1 MRRPPRT
8 GTDRY
13 THERVPVDFG
23 RTSASSASASR
34 PPPSGRGRAPSDITL
49 VAVSKTRPAEHVLQA
64 VEAGQ
69 RDFGE
74 NYVQEARD
82 KMGSLPVEL
91 RWHFI
96 GHLQTNKAKYVA
108 GRYALVHGVDRLEL
122 ATELGKRAL
131 AAGVVQPVLIEV
143 RLDPADTKG
152 GADPEKALALAE
164 VIGSIPGLSLRGL
177 MGMPPFFRGSQ
188 RRASVLCPVT
198 RPFRHAAAR
207 ESTGTLHGHERRF
220 RGSDR
225 RRRDD
230 GASRHCDLREARS
243 VRRASRRARGE
254 RRE

>member
-1 MRRPPRT
+1 MNESPSISENLRIVR
-8 GTDRY
+8 
-13 THERVPVDFG
+13 ERIAAAAI
-23 RTSASSASASR
+23 RS
-34 PPPSGRGRAPSDITL
+34 GRAPSDITL
-49 VAVSKTRPAEHVLQA
+49 VAVSKTRPAEHVLQV

-96 GHLQTNKAKYVA
+96 GHLQTNKAKYVV

-131 AAGVVQPVLIEV
+131 TAGVVQPVLIEV

-164 VIGSIPGLSLRGL
+164 VIGSIPGLGLRGL
-177 MGMPPFFRGSQ
+177 MGMPPFF
-188 RRASVLCPVT
+188 ADPNDA
-198 RPFRHAAAR
+198 RPFFAR
-207 ESTGTLHGHERRF
+207 LRDLFDTLPPVNQQVLSMGMSGDFEVAIEEGATMVRVGTAIFGRR
-220 RGSDR
+220 
-225 RRRDD
+225 
-230 GASRHCDLREARS
+230 GA
-243 VRRASRRARGE
+243 
-254 RRE
+254 